1 MSSKILAIYDRELT
15 QSEIDTL
22 AGVCFDMEIEEIEE
36 GSSQSISSAFFRE
49 FCIDS
54 DYKCYLFHAEEIQ
67 PGMFLAGIQADYMG
81 CWNDGDLE
89 RIERLADFYENT
101 ETNIDDLG
109 SLYKRSRNHN
119 ADYQDIFG
127 EPGSVNL
134 DAADEIETQF
144 EQDYCKIREALESF
158 FSERKLV

>member
-36 GSSQSISSAFFRE
+36 GSSQSISSAFFQE
-49 FCIDS
+49 LGIDI
-54 DYKCYLFHAEEIQ
+54 DYKCYLFHTEEIQ

-81 CWNDGDLE
+81 RWNEEDLAKME
-89 RIERLADFYENT
+89 ILADFCENT
-101 ETNIDDLG
+101 KTHINKIG
-109 SLYKRSRNHN
+109 SLYKNSRNHN
-119 ADYQDIFG
+119 ADYQNIFG
-127 EPGSVNL
+127 EPGSINL
-134 DAADEIETQF
+134 NAADEIETQF

-158 FSERKLV
+158 FSVRKLV